1 MKIRQE
7 KNPRNKIGKKKE
19 NKDVGRIQ
27 APKSKAN
34 KASEGADILTRE
46 LHVRAHYHAS
56 FILMSSRASA
66 YCTRILHILLQRTSM
81 DTKISDLKTFI
92 WKIHPLENKK

>member
-1 MKIRQE
+1 M
-7 KNPRNKIGKKKE
+7 
-19 NKDVGRIQ
+19 GRIQ

-56 FILMSSRASA
+56 FILILSRASA
-66 YCTRILHILLQRTSM
+66 YCARILQRLLQRTSM
-81 DTKISDLKTFI
+81 DTKI
-92 WKIHPLENKK
+92 